1 MRITRD
7 HCGWGRALAVIVSLA
22 LCGAFAAP
30 AYGQTPAK
38 KAGAAKAP
46 AKAGERPKFK
56 AIWEPVNVPEDIEL
70 KSVHFVSAEE
80 GWVAGGK
87 TEMAGG
93 VIYHTKDGGKTWE
106 LQIGEPQSSDR
117 GFSGLR
123 FVDATHGFAVQSSS
137 GMSSSGTT
145 HKLFSTIDGQTWVPS
160 GTVPEHRND
169 YFFTTPTTGF
179 VADWARQITR
189 TNDGGKKWEPV
200 YTCKI
205 KAEIDGLTREADC
218 YMHSIHFPNPSVGY
232 AIGGPLPKNSGNV
245 LAKTEDGGDTWTAWV
260 VLPGESATESSL
272 RFLDAKTGVF
282 RAQDGKMFRTADGG
296 KTWTGVSGQAAS
308 RSDLSFADAEVGWMI
323 HYRRMTYT
331 ANGGKSWLSREIAFP
346 AMVEDS
352 SLPARDRGY
361 AAGNHGMV
369 YRYRI
374 VPIDFTAKGILAA
387 PSLGAK

>member
-1 MRITRD
+1 MKIARD
-7 HCGWGRALAVIVSLA
+7 HCDWGRTLAVIVSLA
-22 LCGAFAAP
+22 LCVAFAAP
-30 AYGQTPAK
+30 TYGQSPAK

-87 TEMAGG
+87 NVMQGG

-106 LQIGEPQSSDR
+106 LQLGDPASSDR
-117 GFSGLR
+117 GFDDLR
-123 FVDATHGFAVQSSS
+123 FVDATHGFAVQGSP
-137 GMSSSGTT
+137 GVT
-145 HKLFSTIDGQTWVPS
+145 HKLFATSDGQTWIPS

-179 VADWARQITR
+179 VADWARQILR
-189 TNDGGKKWEPV
+189 TDDGGKTWQPV
-200 YTCKI
+200 YRCKI
-205 KAEIDGLTREADC
+205 KTEIGGLTREADC
-218 YMHSIHFPNPSVGY
+218 YIHSVHFPNPGVGY
-232 AIGGPLPKNSGNV
+232 AIGGPLPQNSGNV
-245 LAKTEDGGDTWTAWV
+245 LAKTEDGGDTWSAWV
-260 VLPGESATESSL
+260 VLPGESAGESSL

-282 RAQDGKMFRTADGG
+282 RAKDGKMFRTTDGG
-296 KTWTGVSGQAAS
+296 KTWTGVSGQAEPKS
-308 RSDLSFADAEVGWMI
+308 GLSFADAEAGWMI
-323 HYRRMTYT
+323 RYRRMTYT

-361 AAGNHGMV
+361 AVGKHGMV

-374 VPIDFTAKGILAA
+374 VPIDFTAKGMLAA